1 MERKRIRY
9 LLPPE
14 TMEGRR
20 LCTRIAIRQRSMEC
34 VKAWPWDTREFLG
47 TISEVPYKLQT
58 NVCGNGKGDGPNL
71 IGREQQF
78 CLWFDL
84 TKTLSPSNT
93 DSEIENPRRNFFSD
107 STPSNPDSEIENPRR
122 NFFSDSTPSNPDS
135 AIENPWRNSAET
147 PKCLDQFELANE
159 GNGYQVKRI
168 PKNLKI

>member
-1 MERKRIRY
+1 MERKRSRY

-107 STPSNPDSEIENPRR
+107 STPSNPDSAIENPR
-122 NFFSDSTPSNPDS
+122 
-135 AIENPWRNSAET
+135 RNSAET

>member
-1 MERKRIRY
+1 MRY
-9 LLPPE
+9 
-14 TMEGRR
+14 
-20 LCTRIAIRQRSMEC
+20 QR
-34 VKAWPWDTREFLG
+34 VLG

-71 IGREQQF
+71 VGREQQF

-107 STPSNPDSEIENPRR
+107 STPSNPDSAIENPR
-122 NFFSDSTPSNPDS
+122 
-135 AIENPWRNSAET
+135 RNSAET